1 MILLII
7 EILWNFYCF
16 YARFWDVF
24 VLMVTDSR
32 KGTSSFIIWIVYS
45 NGIGNECDCPCILR
59 RIYIFFGTKD
69 TDGTSLIFSSTKP
82 LLIERL
88 GKVYIKFLRNYK
100 MMKISSTNVMFK
112 CFFVPEM
119 LHLFLFRKITP
130 IMTMTT
136 TIMISPTVTP
146 IGTAIVFW
154 GTIESEK
161 PAADRYG
168 RHIWTF

>member
-1 MILLII
+1 M
-7 EILWNFYCF
+7 WNFYSF

-32 KGTSSFIIWIVYS
+32 KGISSFIIWIVYS
-45 NGIGNECDCPCILR
+45 HGIGNECDCPCILR
-59 RIYIFFGTKD
+59 RIYIFFRTKD
-69 TDGTSLIFSSTKP
+69 TDGSSLIFSSTKP

-88 GKVYIKFLRNYK
+88 GKVYIKLLRSYK
-100 MMKISSTNVMFK
+100 ITNVMFN

-130 IMTMTT
+130 MMTMTT

-146 IGTAIVFW
+146 IGTAIEFW
-154 GTIESEK
+154 CTIVSER
-161 PAADRYG
+161 PAADRYD
-168 RHIWTF
+168 RHIWKF